1 MRRQLFIAIAAAAI
15 LSACASAKLPAIPP
29 PVDTAT
35 SASAPAQPAPTSW
48 YQPFRADGTWEERR
62 FGMGVLKANYPLTDD
77 TVDFKGKL
85 YPKTGSTTDIKGT
98 VKPLNSSLQAVFVTT
113 QIAYFG
119 FGWGEIKADVPNAKT
134 YLKVFGLY
142 EGVRVP
148 ITVADFKGPDI
159 QLLLVPGMTM
169 QVLFGSNDPAPGIK
183 MTGLMIG
190 GSLNGVGLG
199 VSVGDWLILEADFWK
214 WGWTYFDMTRD
225 NPDGSTAMYTFSDF
239 AYGWAPV
246 FYARAKF

>member
-1 MRRQLFIAIAAAAI
+1 MRRLPAIAAAAL
-15 LSACASAKLPAIPP
+15 LSACASVKLPAIPP
-29 PVDTAT
+29 PVD
-35 SASAPAQPAPTSW
+35 ASPAPAAGAQPAPTSW
-48 YQPFRADGTWEERR
+48 YQPFRADGTWEEKR
-62 FGMGVLKANYPLTDD
+62 FGIGVLKATYPLTDE
-77 TVDFKGKL
+77 TVDYEGKY
-85 YPKTGSTTDIKGT
+85 YPNTGSTTNFKGT

-169 QVLFGSNDPAPGIK
+169 QVFYGSNDPAPGIK

-199 VSVGDWLILEADFWK
+199 VSVGDWLVLEADFWK

-225 NPDGSTAMYTFSDF
+225 SSDGSRMFTYSDF